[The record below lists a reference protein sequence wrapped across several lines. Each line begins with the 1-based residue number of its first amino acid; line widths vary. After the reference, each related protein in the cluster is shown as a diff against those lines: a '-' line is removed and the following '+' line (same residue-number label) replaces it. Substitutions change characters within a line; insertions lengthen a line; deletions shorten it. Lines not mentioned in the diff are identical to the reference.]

1 MFDSFFRQI
10 YPSLTGASK
19 KDCHSANHFCKK
31 VSSLPNFAENKVYQM
46 TELTTKQKK
55 EWARTLFLDGTQM
68 FTQQEIADKVG
79 VSRKTINKWITDEKW
94 GELRISLTMTKDQS
108 IKRLHQQ
115 LDDLLYL
122 ISTRPMGERHAT
134 PPESET
140 INKLSSAIEKLET
153 EVGVKEVV
161 NVSVRVIEFVRKYD
175 VDKAKEIADIFDQ
188 FIKSLL

>member
-1 MFDSFFRQI
+1 MAD
-10 YPSLTGASK
+10 L
-19 KDCHSANHFCKK
+19 N
-31 VSSLPNFAENKVYQM
+31 L
-46 TELTTKQKK
+46 KQKK

-79 VSRKTINKWITDEKW
+79 VSRKTINKWVSEEKW

-108 IKRLHQQ
+108 IKRLHRQ

-122 ISTRPMGERHAT
+122 IETRPMGERHANPT
-134 PPESET
+134 ESET

-175 VDKAKEIADIFDQ
+175 NEKAKEIADIFDQ